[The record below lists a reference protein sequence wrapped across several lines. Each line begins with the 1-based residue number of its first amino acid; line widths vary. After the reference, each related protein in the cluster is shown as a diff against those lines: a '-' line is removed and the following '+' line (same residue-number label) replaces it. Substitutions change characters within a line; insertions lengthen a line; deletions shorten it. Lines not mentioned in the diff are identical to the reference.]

1 MRFNKCLP
9 NFKTICLL
17 SALQVQTIKL
27 VKSTSGMG
35 LSIVAAKGIGKDRL
49 GIYIKAVV
57 EGGAAFYDGRLAAG
71 DQLLRVD
78 GQSLVGI
85 TQERAAEI
93 MMPRQSLPIPLTATM
108 LRRPTPTSKKLLFF
122 NKCLPN

>member
-1 MRFNKCLP
+1 M
-9 NFKTICLL
+9 
-17 SALQVQTIKL
+17 IKL

-71 DQLLRVD
+71 DQ
-78 GQSLVGI
+78 VGYYH
-85 TQERAAEI
+85 
-93 MMPRQSLPIPLTATM
+93 S
-108 LRRPTPTSKKLLFF
+108 FG
-122 NKCLPN
+122 